1 MAVTRSMAAR
11 ETAQERMSS
20 ARRWIKRYK
29 PSDSAKRHRLSDGQ
43 PKTSRVVSYTRRI

>member
-11 ETAQERMSS
+11 QVAQQRMSG

-29 PSDSAKRHRLSDGQ
+29 PNDTAKRHRIADGQ